1 MYVLEELGL
10 TYHTVYLD
18 LHKGENRA
26 PAFTA
31 INPNGRIPALV
42 DHASG
47 DFVIWC
53 VAPPPPPPPPRRR
66 VCSALCQC

>member
-42 DHASG
+42 DHAAATSSSG
-47 DFVIWC
+47 
-53 VAPPPPPPPPRRR
+53 ALRRPRPRRAVECAPR
-66 VCSALCQC
+66 CVSAD